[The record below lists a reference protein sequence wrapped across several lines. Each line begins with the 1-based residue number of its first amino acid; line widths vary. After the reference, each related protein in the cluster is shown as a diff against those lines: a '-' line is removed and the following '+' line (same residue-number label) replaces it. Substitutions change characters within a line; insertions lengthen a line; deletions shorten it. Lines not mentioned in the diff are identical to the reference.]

1 MCGGTGARE
10 REVQQAQGLSPRVRG
25 NRPPG
30 ILRPRRNGSIPACAG
45 EPATR
50 RSALSP
56 TAVYPRVC
64 GGTLLIGA
72 AVLLAI
78 GLSPRV
84 RGNPPGKGVPVGVV
98 RSIPACAG
106 EPNRVQIHQRHH
118 PVYPRVCGGTAIVAS
133 TWAFRCG
140 LSPRVRGNPP
150 AAERTMTT
158 TRSIPACAGGT
169 ASSALAMLERIGLS
183 PRVRGNH
190 RPVDRACRHR
200 GSIPACAGEPR
211 ARSCGG
217 AGSAVY
223 PRVCG
228 GTAQCSGRRP
238 RQPGLSPRVR
248 GNLRG
253 VLAALPPVG
262 SIPACAGEPIS

>member
-1 MCGGTGARE
+1 M
-10 REVQQAQGLSPRVRG
+10 QQAQGLSPRVRG

-158 TRSIPACAGGT
+158 TRSIPACAGEPLPRRWRCWSASVYPRVCGGT
-169 ASSALAMLERIGLS
+169 TARLTAPAVIGGLS
-183 PRVRGNH
+183 PRVRGN
-190 RPVDRACRHR
+190 RGRGPVAVPEVR
-200 GSIPACAGEPR
+200 SIPACAGEPR
-211 ARSCGG
+211 NVPGG
-217 AGSAVY
+217 GPDSRVY

-228 GTAQCSGRRP
+228 GTSAAYWPLS
-238 RQPGLSPRVR
+238 RQ
-248 GNLRG
+248 
-253 VLAALPPVG
+253 
-262 SIPACAGEPIS
+262 